1 MMIEITAVP
10 TIVEITIYALVEPG
24 TEHTPD
30 PYVRY
35 VGQTEGSLRRRLSE
49 HIADARAGRMGNEAL
64 CTWILGLLRSRRR
77 PALVLLKTSTSHQDA
92 DLDEIYHIR
101 LCADLFPDLLNDQHN
116 PHRSRK
122 RPFTRPYLERVGAA

>member
-1 MMIEITAVP
+1 MIEIMRIAPV
-10 TIVEITIYALVEPG
+10 VEIQIYALVEPG

-30 PYVRY
+30 PYYRY
-35 VGQTEGSLRRRLSE
+35 VGQTEGSLHRRLSE
-49 HIADARAGRMGNEAL
+49 HIADAKASRMGNEAL

-77 PALVLLKTSTSHQDA
+77 PALVQLKTSTSHQSA
-92 DLDEIYHIR
+92 DLDELYHIR

-122 RPFTRPYLERVGAA
+122 RPFTRLYLERVGAA